1 MKRRNWDPKTKAM
14 IVLQGLKGK
23 PIVDICTE
31 HQISQT
37 QYYLWR
43 EQFLANM
50 QKAFI
55 NDEHRE
61 KILLKENDR
70 LKQAVGE
77 LHLQLKKQTS
87 GRDEAQGVRTD
98 SRTQLSACAAHQGDQ
113 SEASF
118 LGIPAYLG
126 SPKVCG

>member
-1 MKRRNWDPKTKAM
+1 MKRRKWEPKTKAM

-23 PIVDICTE
+23 PIVDLCKE

-37 QYYLWR
+37 QYYVWR

-55 NDEHRE
+55 NDERRE
-61 KILLKENDR
+61 KFLLKENDR

-87 GRDEAQGVRTD
+87 GKMKRKE
-98 SRTQLSACAAHQGDQ
+98 
-113 SEASF
+113 SEQ
-118 LGIPAYLG
+118 IDV
-126 SPKVCG
+126 SP

>member
-1 MKRRNWDPKTKAM
+1 MAENEEKTAMKRRNWDPKTKAM
-14 IVLQGLKGK
+14 IVLQGLKGR
-23 PIVDICTE
+23 PIVELCTE

-55 NDEHRE
+55 SDERRE
-61 KILLKENDR
+61 KYLLKENDR

-77 LHLQLKKQTS
+77 LHLKLKKLN
-87 GRDEAQGVRTD
+87 EW
-98 SRTQLSACAAHQGDQ
+98 
-113 SEASF
+113 
-118 LGIPAYLG
+118 
-126 SPKVCG
+126 